1 MQDAVPN
8 VWSNL
13 TIVYM
18 SHPTLVRKGC
28 YEQLHHD
35 FGGCSAIVL
44 VLDFEMKHILGW
56 GWSGTVICSSS
67 NLYTGKYFLYNSLI
81 SLRQLLLTIMG
92 SESNAV
98 KYSPESVIWPWRVL
112 HRPLCHYKYLVR
124 KVYTI
129 AQSNEKH
136 CHLWIVSALYM
147 PEWPLHLQPSN
158 SAIQLQ
164 SLFYSSNCSAVFLV
178 HFCVYLQFWP
188 MHQCTL
194 IHVPKPGPK
203 IGR

>member
-1 MQDAVPN
+1 
-8 VWSNL
+8 
-13 TIVYM
+13 
-18 SHPTLVRKGC
+18 
-28 YEQLHHD
+28 
-35 FGGCSAIVL
+35 
-44 VLDFEMKHILGW
+44 MKHILGL
-56 GWSGTVICSSS
+56 GWSGTVLCSGS

-98 KYSPESVIWPWRVL
+98 RYSPKSVIWPWRVL
-112 HRPLCHYKYLVR
+112 HRPLRHYKYLVR

-147 PEWPLHLQPSN
+147 PEWPLHLQPSESLASN

-203 IGR
+203 IGG